1 MAPPDRR
8 LRISSWRRA
17 MTKSYLLVSDFDK
30 TLSFNDSGHVLSG
43 LLGTAGFAEKVE
55 GLSRV
60 NLVQQGGE
68 LAYLILHDPEY
79 RRVRREHLW
88 EVGRRIRLKR
98 NIDPL
103 IPLLGNGMEGHPL
116 SLYVVCPAP
125 AGLLQPPLHGLVS
138 PA

>member
-1 MAPPDRR
+1 
-8 LRISSWRRA
+8 
-17 MTKSYLLVSDFDK
+17 MTKNYLLASDFDK

-79 RRVRREHLW
+79 RRVRREHL
-88 EVGRRIRLKR
+88 
-98 NIDPL
+98 
-103 IPLLGNGMEGHPL
+103 
-116 SLYVVCPAP
+116 
-125 AGLLQPPLHGLVS
+125 
-138 PA
+138 